1 MNLDRSERRHQDVIT
16 SGARAQQRNVA
27 EHAGSRAENLQDILQ
42 HASVWRGTA
51 APSTASIGLPS
62 GHSALDAALGG
73 SGWPQESLT
82 EILIAREGIGE
93 VSLLLPAFAQIT
105 RQKRWL
111 AIVAPPHIPYAP
123 ALAQAGIDLSR
134 VLLVHPSAR
143 HDALWAVEQALRAG
157 TCGAVLAWLADA
169 DFTTLRRLQLA
180 AEAGNSWAVVFRPLS
195 AAQSLSP
202 AALRLKLEPLSASG
216 RTLAVQV
223 LKRRGGAP
231 SSRIVLDVEHAV
243 DRYTSSAVAS

>member
-1 MNLDRSERRHQDVIT
+1 MMHIAELQRQKIMHPAPNGH
-16 SGARAQQRNVA
+16 GA
-27 EHAGSRAENLQDILQ
+27 
-42 HASVWRGTA
+42 AS
-51 APSTASIGLPS
+51 PSTASGGLPS

-82 EILIAREGIGE
+82 EILIARAGIGE

-111 AIVAPPHIPYAP
+111 AFVAPPHIPNVP
-123 ALAQAGIDLSR
+123 ALAQAGVDLSR

-143 HDALWAVEQALRAG
+143 HDALRAVEQALRAG
-157 TCGAVLAWLADA
+157 TCGAVLAWLAHA

-195 AAQSLSP
+195 AVQSLSP

-223 LKRRGGAP
+223 LKRRDGAP
-231 SSRIVLDVEHAV
+231 SSRLALDVDFPGNCSRTAC
-243 DRYTSSAVAS
+243 AI